1 MRHTLEKV
9 AQRIPVEETL
19 VTRKERTLRGQIE
32 SEHIVQLFDTTE
44 SLIDVL
50 SRFVTEALRQDAKVL
65 LVARPRN
72 WDAVAAHLVKQGIDV
87 GEAVDHG
94 RITFLNAAATMA
106 RFMRNSGPDR
116 RLFSE
121 VIEAVVQRLV
131 ETSPAGLYAYGEM
144 VDLLAEEGDFLA
156 AKELEALWNDLGAR
170 CSFTLLCG
178 YGAAHFASPS
188 AGRALD
194 AICRAHSR
202 VRADAADPLGAWLI
216 ATDSPDSIPHLQGPA
231 AR

>member
-1 MRHTLEKV
+1 MP
-9 AQRIPVEETL
+9 AEEIF
-19 VTRKERTLRGQIE
+19 VTRKEHTLRGQIA
-32 SEHIVQLFDTTE
+32 SQHIVQLFDTTE

-50 SRFVTEALRQDAKVL
+50 SRFVTEALRQDATVL

-72 WDAVAAHLVKQGIDV
+72 WDAVAAQLARQGLDV
-87 GEAVDHG
+87 GEAVDQG

-106 RFMRNSGPDR
+106 SVMRNGSPDR
-116 RLFSE
+116 GLFSE
-121 VIEAVVQRLV
+121 VVETLVQRLV
-131 ETSPAGLYAYGEM
+131 DTSPAGLYAYGEM

-156 AKELEALWNDLGAR
+156 AKELEALWNELGAR

-178 YGAAHFASPS
+178 YCAAHFAAPS

-194 AICRAHSR
+194 AICRAHSH
-202 VRADAADPLGAWLI
+202 VRADAADLLGAWLI
-216 ATDSPDSIPHLQGPA
+216 ATDGPNSGSDLQRSA